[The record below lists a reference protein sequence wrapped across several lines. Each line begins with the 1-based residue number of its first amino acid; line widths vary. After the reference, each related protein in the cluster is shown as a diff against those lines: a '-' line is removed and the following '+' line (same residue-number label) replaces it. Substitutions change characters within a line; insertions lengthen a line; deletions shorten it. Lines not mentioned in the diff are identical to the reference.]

1 MGTAAP
7 LLIKSQSC
15 GHNRVLSSLAFASAF
30 ENPVNAQQ
38 ANAAISHT
46 RVIRV
51 DATGIPTNSTHPRIP
66 GLQGAESY
74 ASGGSEPPPPPAQV
88 PHPNMATP
96 HRRSWQCCVL
106 DVRRL
111 SLISERKLFLSD
123 DLLMFKGDTVNN
135 LDHDVFSGL
144 ATISH

>member
-96 HRRSWQCCVL
+96 HADAHQQESSAVDLWHKNTFVEFSSPPIL
-106 DVRRL
+106 AMLRL
-111 SLISERKLFLSD
+111 GRATSEPDLRKE
-123 DLLMFKGDTVNN
+123 V
-135 LDHDVFSGL
+135 
-144 ATISH
+144 IPI